1 MNKHCSYRGKNIA
14 FVILFLIHLINNFTC
29 IYSAKP
35 DHCLPSAKCL
45 VCEDENIM
53 KEIDSCKTCCE
64 TESIGQCS
72 DACTECFVTK
82 NSTIQGDID
91 GSGST
96 CDLFAKCKGNS
107 SQCSTSYVTSP
118 LVVAKSHPCGFYS
131 GGKSCCGALQ
141 KEVKESLETIKS
153 RMLGLFDKCEM
164 CGEAWERVF
173 CAASCSPHQ
182 ASFVKQTKRV
192 DGSLGYTLNLQKEL
206 AVSLWRS
213 CQDDDKQPETI
224 DEYPMVFKIDINLG
238 SEEKNAIKFAE
249 DPNIIS
255 LNMPTVPGHFEI
267 KVVDDETNGLTGH
280 DLGLYEGNEF
290 HVYEFCYSRKDTLV
304 TSASYTIFRVM
315 LLFTGACIGNYL
327 HLHHILW
334 LPESGVFIILGMI
347 YGAGSLWL
355 MGPSAS
361 TELSF
366 DPDMLTLV
374 LLPPIIFYSGF
385 SMEHSNF
392 GANLNEILIFAFF
405 GTLISTT
412 TVGLT
417 IFSLKD
423 IGGDYPS
430 TINIWESF
438 AFAALISAVDPV
450 ATLATFSALK
460 VDPNLEVLVFG
471 ESLLNDAVSIVI
483 FKSFAKFTKYGGITS
498 SFGIE
503 DAIGKFVSLSLGSI
517 AIGFGIGAFHALVFK
532 YTFFKHTAVLEI
544 LVFLTLAY
552 SSFLIAEMFHFSG
565 IVASLIHGAM
575 AAVFVKPNMSYE
587 GHQRASI
594 LTNTLASL
602 ADMLIFLLT
611 GLVTVVNYQDLS
623 WSLTAVTLVTILV
636 ARFLAVFPLV
646 AIVNLCRKPE
656 RRISKE
662 HAIVMWWSGLRG
674 AIAIGLCAGV
684 PTPLKHQFMSTT
696 VVVVLFT
703 VFFLG
708 GGTPALLKSLKIGM
722 GKDKPEAHGEISNSM
737 KRVTI
742 ALTKILCNYDED
754 NDGIDDRYESAE
766 YLEHEDLQIPGT
778 VRHVPDKKKKTKIKI
793 KGVEFV
799 PTESN
804 KKSIKGW
811 APLDKKQNKE
821 ELREAEEVSKEEKTS
836 TSGKKGRGK
845 NKIVP
850 IVTVDSEE
858 MIGINSPRNNKSPSR
873 SKSQSTA
880 LAKLMKCGVKDKT
893 MNKFLPVLQEYK
905 NGSIDSKTA
914 RETSTKIL
922 KGNKKAI
929 ECLELI
935 FPL

>member
-1 MNKHCSYRGKNIA
+1 MRNWSHSHIFLLSYVFS
-14 FVILFLIHLINNFTC
+14 FVISLIINIPSTC
-29 IYSAKP
+29 AVKP
-35 DHCLPSAKCL
+35 EHCLPNVKCL
-45 VCEDENIM
+45 ICEDTFIIEQIEN
-53 KEIDSCKTCCE
+53 CKTCCE
-64 TESIGQCS
+64 TESVGQCS
-72 DACTECFVTK
+72 AQCKKCFLTR
-82 NSTIQGDID
+82 NSTIQGDLD

-96 CDLFAKCKGNS
+96 CDLYSRCKGNS
-107 SQCSTSYVTSP
+107 SECRSSYTTLP
-118 LVVAKSHPCGFYS
+118 LVVPANHPCSYYKE
-131 GGKSCCGALQ
+131 GKSCCGNLD
-141 KEVKESLETIKS
+141 KEVQETLETIKGK
-153 RMLGLFDKCEM
+153 MLGLFDKCES

-182 ASFVKQTKRV
+182 ASFVRQSNNG
-192 DGSLGYTLNLQKEL
+192 DGTLGYTLNLHKDL
-206 AVSLWRS
+206 AIALWRS
-213 CQDDDKQPETI
+213 CQDDDKKPESI
-224 DEYPMVFKIDINLG
+224 DTYPVVFKIDINLG
-238 SEEKNAIKFAE
+238 SEGKNAVKFAE

-255 LNMPTVPGHFEI
+255 LSVPTIQNNFLI
-267 KVVDDETNGLTGH
+267 NVVDDENNGLTERG
-280 DLGLYEGNEF
+280 LGLYGNNEF

-304 TSASYTIFRVM
+304 SSASYTIFRVM
-315 LLFTGACIGNYL
+315 LLFTGAWIGNYL
-327 HLHHILW
+327 HLNHILW
-334 LPESGVFIILGMI
+334 LPESGVFIILGLI

-355 MGPSAS
+355 MGPSAAS
-361 TELSF
+361 ELSF

-417 IFSLKD
+417 IFNCKG

-430 TINIWESF
+430 NINIWESF

-483 FKSFAKFTKYGGITS
+483 FKSFAKFTKYGGITPY
-498 SFGIE
+498 FGVE
-503 DAIGKFVSLSLGSI
+503 DAVLKFISLSIGSI
-517 AIGFGIGAFHALVFK
+517 AIGFGVGAFHALVFK
-532 YTFFKHTAVLEI
+532 FTFFKHTAVLEI

-587 GHQRASI
+587 GHQRATI

-623 WSLTAVTLVTILV
+623 WGLTVVTLIAILV

-646 AIVNLCRKPE
+646 VLVNLCRKPE
-656 RRISKE
+656 RKISKE
-662 HAIVMWWSGLRG
+662 HAIIMWWSGLRG

-696 VVVVLFT
+696 VVIVLFT

-708 GGTPALLKSLKIGM
+708 GGTPTLLKTLKIGM
-722 GKDKPEAHGEISNSM
+722 GKNKPEAHGEISNSM
-737 KRVTI
+737 KRITI
-742 ALTKILCNYDED
+742 QLTKILCNYDED

-778 VRHVPDKKKKTKIKI
+778 IRHVPKQKKNAKIKVN
-793 KGVEFV
+793 GVEFK
-799 PTESN
+799 PTDSN
-804 KKSIKGW
+804 KQSIKGW
-811 APLDKKQNKE
+811 APLNKKQNEE
-821 ELREAEEVSKEEKTS
+821 ELKVAQEASKEEVLKS
-836 TSGKKGRGK
+836 KAGKSK

-850 IVTVDSEE
+850 IVTVNSEE
-858 MIGINSPRNNKSPSR
+858 MIGINSPTNKMPQR
-873 SKSQSTA
+873 SKVQSTG
-880 LAKLMKCGVKDKT
+880 LAKLMKCDVNDKDLDR
-893 MNKFLPVLQEYK
+893 FLVIFK
-905 NGSIDSKTA
+905 DFKDGNIDSATA
-914 RETSTKIL
+914 REGSKKIL
-922 KGNKKAI
+922 KGNKEAMGLLK
-929 ECLELI
+929 EI
-935 FPL
+935 FPV